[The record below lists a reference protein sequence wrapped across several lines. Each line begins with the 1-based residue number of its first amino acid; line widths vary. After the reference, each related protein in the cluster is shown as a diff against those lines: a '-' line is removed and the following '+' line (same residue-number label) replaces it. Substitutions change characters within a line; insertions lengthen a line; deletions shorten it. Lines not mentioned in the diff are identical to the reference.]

1 MSKRTIGIGLVVLGV
16 LVLIGS
22 LGADVLGLGGA
33 PGIGWKQLIGA
44 GIGLIVAIAGAWSLR
59 GGQAK

>member
-1 MSKRTIGIGLVVLGV
+1 MSKRTIAIGLIVVGV

-33 PGIGWKQLIGA
+33 PGIGWKQLVGVVV
-44 GIGLIVAIAGAWSLR
+44 GLIVAIAGGWSLR
-59 GGQAK
+59 GDQAK